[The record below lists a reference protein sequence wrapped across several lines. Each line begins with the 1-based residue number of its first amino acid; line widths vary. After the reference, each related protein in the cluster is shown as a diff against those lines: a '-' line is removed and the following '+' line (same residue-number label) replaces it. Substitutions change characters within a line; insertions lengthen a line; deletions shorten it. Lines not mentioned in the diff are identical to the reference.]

1 MEQVVI
7 LLVIGAISLINWLIE
22 KSAKLREEKR
32 REAQA
37 QRPIEPSAPIGD
49 SLSERRHSPQEDQM
63 RELLESFGFPVAP
76 EPSPVPPVQE
86 RVIEPLPPAIPVQPV
101 RPTPIVPIRA
111 AAPQKIQRHTAN
123 PWAKRL
129 RSPSGYKEAVILSEI
144 LGSPRALSPR

>member
-32 REAQA
+32 REAQG
-37 QRPIEPSAPIGD
+37 QRPIEPAAPIGNP
-49 SLSERRHSPQEDQM
+49 LPKRRQSPQEDQM
-63 RELLESFGFPVAP
+63 RELLETFGFPVAP
-76 EPSPVPPVQE
+76 EPSPAPPAQE
-86 RVIEPLPPAIPVQPV
+86 MFIESLPPAIPVKPA
-101 RPTPIVPIRA
+101 RPTPIIPIRS
-111 AAPQKIQRHTAN
+111 AAPQKIQRRTAN

-129 RSPSGYKEAVILSEI
+129 RSQSGYKEAVVLSEI